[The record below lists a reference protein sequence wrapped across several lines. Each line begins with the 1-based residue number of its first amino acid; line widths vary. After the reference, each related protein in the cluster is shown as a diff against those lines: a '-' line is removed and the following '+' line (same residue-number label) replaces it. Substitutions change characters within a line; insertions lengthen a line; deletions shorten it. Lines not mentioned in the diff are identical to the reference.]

1 MAEDYEKLVKTFT
14 KQFDKVVDVAGSVA
28 GLAEMIKEQGN
39 KGRAL
44 LAKVKEEPDDPSY
57 KAATKAFEAVE
68 KGKGALIKEVNVLKD
83 ECDAL
88 TTAQE
93 AIEKAAAK
101 LTKK

>member
-1 MAEDYEKLVKTFT
+1 MAEDYAKILKDFT

-44 LAKVKEEPDDPSY
+44 MGKVGEELDDPSY
-57 KAATKAFEAVE
+57 KAACKAFEAVE

-83 ECDAL
+83 ECEAL

-101 LTKK
+101 LNKK